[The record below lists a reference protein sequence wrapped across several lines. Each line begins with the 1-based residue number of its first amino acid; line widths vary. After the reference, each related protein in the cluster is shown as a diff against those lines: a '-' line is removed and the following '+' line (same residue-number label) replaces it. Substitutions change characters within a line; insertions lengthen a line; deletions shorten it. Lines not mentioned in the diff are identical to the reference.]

1 MDALEVPK
9 RKMALASDVTN
20 GSISSLVVK
29 LADGLGKLVTEH
41 LELAKVELVADAK
54 ELGLLVARLAVVVP
68 FLLVGYALLCAGIA
82 LALSTWIPLYAVLLI
97 LAVFNLLGGGLGLY
111 TVVRK
116 VQKKNVMDETLE
128 ELNRSVQTLVPPQ
141 GSMSREVTR
150 ERRAQ

>member
-1 MDALEVPK
+1 
-9 RKMALASDVTN
+9 MALPSDATN

-41 LELAKVELVADAK
+41 LELAKVELVDDAK

-82 LALSTWIPLYAVLLI
+82 LVVSTWIPLYAVLLI
-97 LAVFNLLGGGLGLY
+97 LAVLNLLGGGLGLY

-116 VQKKNVMDETLE
+116 VQKKNVMDETLK
-128 ELNRSVQTLVPPQ
+128 ELNCSVQTLVPLQ

-150 ERRAQ
+150 ERAQ

>member
-1 MDALEVPK
+1 VDALEVPK

-116 VQKKNVMDETLE
+116 VQKKKVMAETLK
-128 ELNRSVQTLVPPQ
+128 ELNRSVQTLMPSQ
-141 GSMSREVTR
+141 ASMTLEVTR
-150 ERRAQ
+150 ERAQ

>member
-54 ELGLLVARLAVVVP
+54 ELGLLVARLAVRGAFDP
-68 FLLVGYALLCAGIA
+68 G
-82 LALSTWIPLYAVLLI
+82 
-97 LAVFNLLGGGLGLY
+97 
-111 TVVRK
+111 
-116 VQKKNVMDETLE
+116 
-128 ELNRSVQTLVPPQ
+128 SVQPPGRRLGAVHRGPQ
-141 GSMSREVTR
+141 GAE
-150 ERRAQ
+150 EEGDG